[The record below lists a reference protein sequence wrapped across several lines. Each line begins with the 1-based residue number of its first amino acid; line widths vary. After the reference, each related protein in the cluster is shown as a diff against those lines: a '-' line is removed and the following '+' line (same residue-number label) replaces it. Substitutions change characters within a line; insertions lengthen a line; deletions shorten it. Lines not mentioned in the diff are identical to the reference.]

1 MSSPVITASSTDPSG
16 PEVAVYTSDDAGPS
30 ERANALAL
38 RLEHGVRA
46 LAGVAAGLT
55 AEQWAT
61 RLPGD
66 GRKVGVVVHH
76 VASMYPIEISL
87 AELLAEGMPIT
98 GVTWDT
104 VHQINATHAMEFD
117 AVEPSVALDLL
128 EANSAAAAAAIR
140 RLSDAQLDRAAPVS
154 LYYDAPLTCQFVL
167 EDHAVRHAYHHLA
180 GIRRAL
186 GM

>member
-1 MSSPVITASSTDPSG
+1 MSTQVITAVP
-16 PEVAVYTSDDAGPS
+16 
-30 ERANALAL
+30 ERADSDVPVIASGDPGPQERTDALAS
-38 RLEHGVRA
+38 RLERGARA
-46 LAGVAAGLT
+46 LADLAVGLT
-55 AEQWAT
+55 PEQWST

-66 GRKVGVVVHH
+66 DRKVGVVVHH

-98 GVTWDT
+98 GLSWND
-104 VHQINATHAMEFD
+104 VHGLNAKHAIEFD
-117 AVEPSVALDLL
+117 AVEPRVALELL

-140 RLSDAQLDRAAPVS
+140 RLSEAQLDRAAAIS
-154 LYYDAPLTCQFVL
+154 LYHDAPLTCQFML

-186 GM
+186 AM